1 MFFSP
6 RSIWY
11 VTQDVALR
19 VSSCMIRHIIG
30 ALCMLYTRRLE
41 LLGVAGT
48 MLSNERGPLL
58 LQKSETDESLG
69 SAVLKHAFIGEIWA
83 CRYERPCCS
92 VSDLLQRCFI
102 AESACCPRHGCRA
115 CCAAERAAWTLGLGL
130 SRTWEGGISPGLGEA
145 CPALGIC

>member
-1 MFFSP
+1 MFSP

-11 VTQDVALR
+11 VTQDVALG
-19 VSSCMIRHIIG
+19 VSSCMIRRIVG
-30 ALCMLYTRRLE
+30 ALCMLYTQRLE

-58 LQKSETDESLG
+58 LQKSETDESLS

-83 CRYERPCCS
+83 CRYERHCCS
-92 VSDLLQRCFI
+92 VSDLVQRCFI
-102 AESACCPRHGCRA
+102 AGSDCCPWHGCWVFHA
-115 CCAAERAAWTLGLGL
+115 GERAAWTVELGL
-130 SRTWEGGISPGLGEA
+130 SPTWEGGISPGPGGA

>member
-11 VTQDVALR
+11 VTQDVALG
-19 VSSCMIRHIIG
+19 VSSCMIRRIIG
-30 ALCMLYTRRLE
+30 ALCMLYPRRLE

-58 LQKSETDESLG
+58 LQKSETDESL
-69 SAVLKHAFIGEIWA
+69 SPAVLKQAFIGEIWA
-83 CRYERPCCS
+83 CRYEHCCS
-92 VSDLLQRCFI
+92 ISDLVQRCFI
-102 AESACCPRHGCRA
+102 AESGCCPRRGCRV
-115 CCAAERAAWTLGLGL
+115 CCAADRAACTLELGL
-130 SRTWEGGISPGLGEA
+130 SLMWEGGISPGAGGA